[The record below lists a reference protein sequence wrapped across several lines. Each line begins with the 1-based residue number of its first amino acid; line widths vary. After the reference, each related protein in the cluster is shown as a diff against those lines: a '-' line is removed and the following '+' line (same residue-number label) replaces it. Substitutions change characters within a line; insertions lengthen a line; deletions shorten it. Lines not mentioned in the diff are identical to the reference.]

1 MSTVN
6 ADGLAD
12 VLAFVAEDITIG
24 VTPSATYYA
33 GTAVVNGGQ
42 GMWMSI
48 SGGTY
53 EKIQY
58 SVVVRK
64 TDIDFEPTPG
74 MAVTARGESLRIPD
88 NGVVNFREHYKL
100 IAVAANVPK

>member
-1 MSTVN
+1 MAIN

-12 VLAFVAEDITIG
+12 VLSTVGEDITIG
-24 VTPSATYYA
+24 VTPSSTYYSGEA
-33 GTAVVNGGQ
+33 IVNGGQ
-42 GMWMSI
+42 GMWMSV

-58 SVVVRK
+58 SIVVRK
-64 TDIDFEPTPG
+64 TDISFEPTPG
-74 MAVTARGESLRIPD
+74 MVVSARSESLRIPD
-88 NGVVNFREHYKL
+88 NGVANFREHYRL

>member
-1 MSTVN
+1 MAVN
-6 ADGLAD
+6 EDALLD
-12 VLAFVAEDITIG
+12 VESFVGEDVTIG
-24 VTPSATYYA
+24 VTPPGPYYS
-33 GTAVVNGGQ
+33 GTATVNGGQ
-42 GMWMSI
+42 GMWMSL

-64 TDIDFEPTPG
+64 TLIDFEPTPG
-74 MAVTARGESLRIPD
+74 MAVSARGESLRIPD

-100 IAVAANVPK
+100 IAVAAHVPK

>member
-1 MSTVN
+1 MAVN

-12 VLAFVAEDITIG
+12 VLSFVAEDITIG

-33 GTAVVNGGQ
+33 GTAIVNGGQ
-42 GMWMSI
+42 GTWFSV

-58 SVVVRK
+58 SLVVRK
-64 TDIDFEPTPG
+64 TDISFEPTPG
-74 MAVTARGESLRIPD
+74 MAVSARSESLRIPD

-100 IAVAANVPK
+100 IAVAAHIPK